1 VLRPE
6 RLLAHATVLL
16 LGAALLDGQSKE
28 AEIRAQ
34 FDLGEKAEQQGDL
47 QSALRAFQKVTELN
61 PSDAEGHAR
70 LGLVYRKL
78 GMPREAIESLERA
91 RRLDPK
97 LPRLG
102 VLLAL
107 SYIDAGR
114 CRDAIPLLAAEFEL
128 ERESSVRS
136 VVGQRLAQC
145 YLLTGDEGPALPV
158 IETLRQIAPDDPD
171 VLQLALRV
179 YMNRWNG
186 AFQRL
191 LSKAPDS
198 HQARQILA
206 EGLESQERFAEAANQ
221 YREILKAEPRLPDMH
236 FRLGR
241 AILRSDASGQAE
253 DRALAEFRKE
263 LEINPVNAAALAE
276 IGEIHLKRSQL
287 EEASRSFSQAF
298 RLQPG
303 YVPVRLGLAKTLIAE
318 KQWSKALEHL
328 EAAAK
333 LAPEEEAVHY
343 NLMIAYRGLGRPAD
357 AKRAFEMFE
366 RLKQAKQQNRSP
378 LLRATPPQ

>member
-1 VLRPE
+1 
-6 RLLAHATVLL
+6 
-16 LGAALLDGQSKE
+16 
-28 AEIRAQ
+28 
-34 FDLGEKAEQQGDL
+34 
-47 QSALRAFQKVTELN
+47 
-61 PSDAEGHAR
+61 AR

-114 CRDAIPLLAAEFEL
+114 CRDAIPLLAAEFDL

-179 YMNRWNG
+179 YINRWNG

-191 LSKAPDS
+191 LSKAPDL

-221 YREILKAEPRLPDMH
+221 
-236 FRLGR
+236 
-241 AILRSDASGQAE
+241 
-253 DRALAEFRKE
+253 
-263 LEINPVNAAALAE
+263 
-276 IGEIHLKRSQL
+276 
-287 EEASRSFSQAF
+287 
-298 RLQPG
+298 
-303 YVPVRLGLAKTLIAE
+303 
-318 KQWSKALEHL
+318 
-328 EAAAK
+328 
-333 LAPEEEAVHY
+333 
-343 NLMIAYRGLGRPAD
+343 
-357 AKRAFEMFE
+357 
-366 RLKQAKQQNRSP
+366 
-378 LLRATPPQ
+378 